1 MGLKVCPRTGMI
13 IRGPVRPPRPPQ
25 SPHVVRLKKTN
36 NMFPAHPFPQGSTI
50 EAVVVQQSQGLTAEQ
65 LQQLATKIGKTIAA
79 QIGNVQSQAY
89 PVGQLQANRAAETK
103 VDIDESIID
112 VGIGEQDPL
121 EKGAGSGKIVK
132 EATVKDDIAGS
143 KQALKAIKAG

>member
-1 MGLKVCPRTGMI
+1 
-13 IRGPVRPPRPPQ
+13 
-25 SPHVVRLKKTN
+25 
-36 NMFPAHPFPQGSTI
+36 MFPARPFPKGSTI

-65 LQQLATKIGKTIAA
+65 LQQLATSIGKTIAA
-79 QIGNVQSQAY
+79 QIGNVQLQAY
-89 PVGQLQANRAAETK
+89 PVGQSQADPAVK
-103 VDIDESIID
+103 VHVDIDESIID
-112 VGIGEQDPL
+112 VGIGDQDPL